1 MLDRRSHLLELQHGL
16 RRSHVVGILG
26 PRQVGKTT
34 LARQLAARKPTTWFD
49 LEDPADLARL
59 SDPMLA
65 LRRLTGLVV
74 IDEVQRMPELFAP
87 LRVLADRPRGAR
99 FLLLG
104 SASPELVKQSSESL
118 AGRIEYLQ
126 LGGFSL
132 DEVGI
137 AHWPRLWLRGGF
149 PRSYTAR
156 SDRDSAIWRRDF
168 VRTFLERDIR
178 YLTDGASAATLERL
192 WTMLAHWHGQ
202 ILNMAELA
210 RALAVSEPT
219 IRRYLDILEGTFMIR
234 LLKPWHEN
242 LAKRQVRSPKV
253 YLSDSGLLH
262 TLLGLDTRR
271 DLDRH
276 PKVGASW
283 EGFALEQ
290 ILAHLRADAG
300 DCYFWATH
308 QQAELDLLV
317 VRGNS
322 RRGFELKLADAPT
335 VTPSMRIAL
344 ADLKLDS
351 LDVVHAGEQ
360 TYPLA
365 DRIRAVSID
374 DLMTAIQP

>member
-1 MLDRRSHLLELQHGL
+1 
-16 RRSHVVGILG
+16 
-26 PRQVGKTT
+26 
-34 LARQLAARKPTTWFD
+34 
-49 LEDPADLARL
+49 
-59 SDPMLA
+59 
-65 LRRLTGLVV
+65 
-74 IDEVQRMPELFAP
+74 
-87 LRVLADRPRGAR
+87 
-99 FLLLG
+99 LLLG